1 MRVYA
6 VVPVSQFEPE
16 SVVTKSIECLKQL
29 ECDNFNFEVYY
40 LIETFPGDR
49 RTLSW
54 VLPDNFSIKLRTP
67 RGRKAG
73 ALNDFFN
80 MVTDADYV
88 AIFDV
93 DGRPAKDYI
102 VKCVAALEEDESAVI
117 STGCLFINNANSVL
131 TKVISINYALTYT
144 SYSFSSGSGFFAIGG
159 GGVMKASLLQGEK
172 FNEETSVEDFD
183 FMTRLYLKGKV
194 PVLANTV
201 AREQA
206 PTTLKDLY
214 HQRVRWF
221 RGMAEGFG
229 EYLAPMIKAP
239 IPFIR
244 KISWL
249 SVIMASFC
257 LFLSTPLTIS
267 LFLANRHDVR
277 KLSNAPLDGVKI
289 LLGCIGY
296 AWFLTACGLIAI
308 LQHITLNASEWQ
320 DIIRSDV

>member
-1 MRVYA
+1 MQVYA

-16 SVVTKSIECLKQL
+16 SVITKSIECFKEL

-40 LIETFPGDR
+40 LIETFPGDK

-73 ALNDFFN
+73 ALNDFLSV
-80 MVTDADYV
+80 VTDADYV
-88 AIFDV
+88 AVFDV
-93 DGRPAKDYI
+93 DGRPAKDYV
-102 VKCVAALEEDESAVI
+102 VKCIAALEENDSAVI
-117 STGCLFINNANSVL
+117 STGCIFINNANSVL
-131 TKVISINYALTYT
+131 TKVISINYTLTYT
-144 SYSFSSGSGFFAIGG
+144 SYSLQSGSGFFAIGG
-159 GGVMKASLLQGEK
+159 GGVMKASLLKCEK
-172 FNEETSVEDFD
+172 FNEEASVEDFD
-183 FMTRLYLKGKV
+183 FMTRLYLKGKI

-201 AREQA
+201 SEEQA

-221 RGMAEGFG
+221 RGVVEGFG
-229 EYLAPMIKAP
+229 EYFVPMVKAP

-249 SVIMASFC
+249 FTILVSFC
-257 LFLSTPLTIS
+257 LFLVSPYTIS
-267 LFLANRHDVR
+267 LFLANRHDIR
-277 KLSNAPLDGVKI
+277 KLSNGPLDVVKI

-308 LQHITLNASEWQ
+308 LQQITLNASEWQ